1 MKLSRTELLRMA
13 RCGAADGHDDEW
25 HAAMTTNKFLLAEMR
40 DAADA
45 QRAELKAIEDALD
58 MRAKR

>member
-1 MKLSRTELLRMA
+1 MKLLRSELLRMA
-13 RCGAADGHDDEW
+13 RCGAADGHDDNW
-25 HAAMTTNKFLLAEMR
+25 HASMISNKFLLAEMR

>member
-1 MKLSRTELLRMA
+1 MA
-13 RCGAADGHDDEW
+13 RCGAADGHDDNW
-25 HAAMTTNKFLLAEMR
+25 HASMISNKFLLAEMR

>member
-1 MKLSRTELLRMA
+1 MA
-13 RCGAADGHDDEW
+13 RCGAADGHDDKW